1 MNRMFLRAC
10 RQEISYILY
19 ILGESLGL
27 RLERKEQHMNNAL
40 SSGNDSE
47 KKLDGS
53 AFIEFRAFFSRHLKK
68 RVCQRKMPVRG
79 LCISVILTVLLI
91 LVAGDYSHGARK
103 PSFQSWLVDV
113 RKEALAN
120 GVSEKT
126 LNHALRDL
134 RPIPLVVK
142 RDRSQ
147 PEFKL
152 TLDGY
157 LKRVVTEKRIREGRK
172 KLLEHRD
179 LLTRISKKY
188 GVEPE
193 IIVALWGIETSYGK
207 LTGGFPVLAALATL
221 AYDGR
226 RSRYFRRELLNALK
240 ILDAGHISTENMNG
254 SWAGAM
260 GQVQFMPSS
269 FQSYAVDYNGDGII
283 DIWNNVG
290 DALASAA
297 NYLARSGWKE
307 GQGWGEEIQ
316 LPEGFNKKLI
326 NSRIRKSL
334 GEWKRMGISAKRFPQ
349 NNSLQASIVQPDGE
363 GGRAFLAYPNYRVI
377 LKWNRSNFFAVAVG
391 TLAGKIGNP

>member
-1 MNRMFLRAC
+1 MSRKNLIDPGDTS
-10 RQEISYILY
+10 ET
-19 ILGESLGL
+19 GP
-27 RLERKEQHMNNAL
+27 ERKEQHMNNAPTP
-40 SSGNDSE
+40 GNDTE
-47 KKLDGS
+47 KKPDGS
-53 AFIEFRAFFSRHLKK
+53 AFTEFKAFFSRHLK
-68 RVCQRKMPVRG
+68 RRICHRKTPVRG
-79 LCISVILTVLLI
+79 LSISVMLTVLLI
-91 LVAGDYSHGARK
+91 LVAGDYSHGAKK
-103 PSFQSWLVDV
+103 PSFQAWLADV

-120 GVSEKT
+120 GVSEET
-126 LNHALRDL
+126 LNHALKDL

-152 TLDGY
+152 TLDEY
-157 LKRVVTEKRIREGRK
+157 LKRVVTEKRIRKGRK
-172 KLLEHRD
+172 KLREHGD

-193 IIVALWGIETSYGK
+193 FIVTLWGIETHYGER
-207 LTGGFPVLAALATL
+207 TGSFPVLAAVATL

-226 RSRYFRRELLNALK
+226 RSRYFRREFLNALK
-240 ILDAGHISTENMNG
+240 ILDDGHISVENMNG

-269 FQSYAVDYNGDGII
+269 FQSYAVDYDGDGRI

-307 GQGWGEEIQ
+307 GQGWGQEIQ
-316 LPEGFNKKLI
+316 LPERFNKKLI
-326 NSRIRKSL
+326 SSRIRKSL
-334 GEWKRMGISAKRFPQ
+334 SEWQRMGILTKGFPQ
-349 NNSLQASIVQPDGE
+349 NPNLQAFIVQPDGE

-391 TLAGKIGNP
+391 TLADRIGTP

>member
-1 MNRMFLRAC
+1 MSRKNLIDPGDTS
-10 RQEISYILY
+10 ETS
-19 ILGESLGL
+19 
-27 RLERKEQHMNNAL
+27 LERKEQHMNNAPTP
-40 SSGNDSE
+40 GNDAE
-47 KKLDGS
+47 KKPDGS
-53 AFIEFRAFFSRHLKK
+53 AFTEFKAFFSRHLK
-68 RVCQRKMPVRG
+68 RRICHRKTPVRG
-79 LCISVILTVLLI
+79 LSISVMLTVLLI
-91 LVAGDYSHGARK
+91 LVTGDYSHGAK
-103 PSFQSWLVDV
+103 KLSFQAWLADI

-120 GVSEKT
+120 GVSEET
-126 LNHALRDL
+126 LNHALKDL

-152 TLDGY
+152 TLDEY
-157 LKRVVTEKRIREGRK
+157 LKRVVTEKRIRKGRK
-172 KLLEHRD
+172 KLRENRG

-193 IIVALWGIETSYGK
+193 FIIALWGIETSYGER
-207 LTGGFPVLAALATL
+207 TGGFPVLAAVATL

-226 RSRYFRRELLNALK
+226 RSRYFRREFLNALK
-240 ILDAGHISTENMNG
+240 IIDDGHISAENMNG

-269 FQSYAVDYNGDGII
+269 FQSYAVDYDGDGRI

-307 GQGWGEEIQ
+307 GQGWGQEIQ

-326 NSRIRKSL
+326 SSRIRKSL
-334 GEWKRMGISAKRFPQ
+334 SEWQRIGILAKEFPQ
-349 NNSLQASIVQPDGE
+349 NSNLQASIVQPDGE

-391 TLAGKIGNP
+391 TLADRIGAP

>member
-1 MNRMFLRAC
+1 M
-10 RQEISYILY
+10 
-19 ILGESLGL
+19 
-27 RLERKEQHMNNAL
+27 
-40 SSGNDSE
+40 
-47 KKLDGS
+47 
-53 AFIEFRAFFSRHLKK
+53 
-68 RVCQRKMPVRG
+68 
-79 LCISVILTVLLI
+79 LTVLLI
-91 LVAGDYSHGARK
+91 LVTGDYSHGAK
-103 PSFQSWLVDV
+103 KLSFQAWLADI

-120 GVSEKT
+120 GVSEET
-126 LNHALRDL
+126 LNHALKDL

-152 TLDGY
+152 TLDEY
-157 LKRVVTEKRIREGRK
+157 LKRVVTEKRIRKGRK
-172 KLLEHRD
+172 KLRENRG

-193 IIVALWGIETSYGK
+193 FIIALWGIETSYGER
-207 LTGGFPVLAALATL
+207 TGGFPVLAAVATL

-226 RSRYFRRELLNALK
+226 RSRYFRREFLNALK
-240 ILDAGHISTENMNG
+240 IIDDGHISAENMNG

-269 FQSYAVDYNGDGII
+269 FQSYAVDYDGDGRI

-307 GQGWGEEIQ
+307 GQGWGQEIQ

-326 NSRIRKSL
+326 SSRIRKSL
-334 GEWKRMGISAKRFPQ
+334 SEWQRIGILAKEFPQ
-349 NNSLQASIVQPDGE
+349 NSNLQASIVQPDGE

-391 TLAGKIGNP
+391 TLADRIGAP